1 MSFSNGSVIKISN
14 LLNVC
19 EAVTVLLMEIP
30 RLSVLFSSV
39 AFCASYSSVVF
50 IEI

>member
-1 MSFSNGSVIKISN
+1 MSSSNGSVIKISN

-19 EAVTVLLMEIP
+19 EAITVFSMEIP

-39 AFCASYSSVVF
+39 AFYASYCSAVF
-50 IEI
+50 IK

>member
-1 MSFSNGSVIKISN
+1 MSSSNGSVIKISN

-19 EAVTVLLMEIP
+19 EAITVFSMEIP

-39 AFCASYSSVVF
+39 AFYVSYCSAVF
-50 IEI
+50 IK